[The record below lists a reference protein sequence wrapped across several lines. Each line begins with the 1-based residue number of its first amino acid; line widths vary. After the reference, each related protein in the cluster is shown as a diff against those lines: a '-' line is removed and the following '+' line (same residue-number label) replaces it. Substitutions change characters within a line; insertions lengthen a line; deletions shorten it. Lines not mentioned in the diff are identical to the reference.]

1 MKLIRSRYAIAS
13 LALVLVLVLVL
24 VAEPAHAQERIDW
37 GQRTTDALET
47 LQTWYDPATGLYKT
61 TGWWN
66 SANAI
71 TTLADYAGVI
81 RTKRF
86 NPVFA
91 TTFTAAQ
98 HKYPGFIND
107 YYDDEGWWALAWI
120 DVYDRTLQR
129 RYLRMAE
136 SIFADMRSGWSDT
149 CGGGIWWSK
158 ERKYKNA
165 IANELFLS
173 VAAHLAERARR
184 ARERKEYLSWAARE
198 WQWFSASG
206 MINDDHLVNDGLTS
220 ACANN
225 HRTTWTYNQGVMIGA
240 LVELS
245 RAQHDPA
252 FLTEAHAI
260 ADAALAA
267 PALRDA
273 HGILRETCEPKCGG
287 DGSQFKGIFV
297 RNLRTLCEAAPQ
309 PEYRAFVDANAKS
322 IWQGAQEPGKRL
334 GLMWAAP
341 YGTVNASTQ
350 SSALDA
356 LVTALS
362 ISRNLTSDSGQ
373 PAR

>member
-1 MKLIRSRYAIAS
+1 
-13 LALVLVLVLVL
+13 
-24 VAEPAHAQERIDW
+24 
-37 GQRTTDALET
+37 
-47 LQTWYDPATGLYKT
+47 
-61 TGWWN
+61 
-66 SANAI
+66 
-71 TTLADYAGVI
+71 
-81 RTKRF
+81 
-86 NPVFA
+86 
-91 TTFTAAQ
+91 
-98 HKYPGFIND
+98 
-107 YYDDEGWWALAWI
+107 
-120 DVYDRTLQR
+120 
-129 RYLRMAE
+129 
-136 SIFADMRSGWSDT
+136 
-149 CGGGIWWSK
+149 
-158 ERKYKNA
+158 
-165 IANELFLS
+165 
-173 VAAHLAERARR
+173 
-184 ARERKEYLSWAARE
+184 
-198 WQWFSASG
+198 
-206 MINDDHLVNDGLTS
+206 
-220 ACANN
+220 
-225 HRTTWTYNQGVMIGA
+225 MIGA

-297 RNLRTLCEAAPQ
+297 RNLRTLYEAAPQ

-362 ISRNLTSDSGQ
+362 ISRNLTSASGQ